1 VKPAN
6 VVYDRASGAV
16 SLIDFGAVR
25 DSQMN
30 GSTMIG
36 TFGYMP
42 PEQARARSRCMSAAN
57 LRCRH

>member
-1 VKPAN
+1 
-6 VVYDRASGAV
+6 
-16 SLIDFGAVR
+16 VR

-42 PEQARARSRCMSAAN
+42 PEQARARSRCMSATN